1 MAEMRRLLIANLL
14 ALSLAAPAV
23 AASLSAD
30 QMTAIDKAADA
41 FLAKAAEAKKTGMVP
56 RQSDPAVAALLNTVF
71 DTSAL
76 GHGPLDFGE
85 RDKLGDWL
93 DRLNA
98 VGAVYQSAAN
108 RAHDVGL
115 FSAEIGRFFDAGLAV
130 MQASVDCD
138 VANSA
143 AHPDIKPSAKDQA
156 RLSKKRE
163 DVTASLAKMIGVLR
177 VSGVTVGWIDDRLR
191 ALTTAA
197 PSMAR
202 FLTPEQLARL
212 RAETL
217 RSAAQIRDKKLR
229 LVFDRLA
236 VALAEPPPQMAA
248 AAPMPSGNEVALEDD
263 GHGDYAVPARINDA
277 LTAKFVVDSG
287 ASFVVLPKEMVDDL
301 TKSGVIQPGDVLG
314 RQIYVTADGKHH
326 RGTQLMLRRLEVGGH
341 VATNVMAGVAPE
353 HAEPLLGMS
362 FLEKFK
368 SWTLDNE
375 RHVLIL
381 GE

>member
-1 MAEMRRLLIANLL
+1 MRRLLITFLL
-14 ALSLAAPAV
+14 ALSLAPRAG
-23 AASLSAD
+23 AASLNAE
-30 QMTAIDKAADA
+30 QMAAIDKAADA
-41 FLAKAAEAKKTGMVP
+41 FLAKAADAKKTGMVP
-56 RQSDPAVAALLNTVF
+56 RQSDPAVAALLDTVF

-76 GHGPLDFGE
+76 NHGPLDFG
-85 RDKLGDWL
+85 DLAKLGDWL

-115 FSAEIGRFFDAGLAV
+115 FSAEIGRFLDAALAIL
-130 MQASVDCD
+130 QASVDCD

-143 AHPDIKPSAKDQA
+143 AHPDAKPTAKDQA

-163 DVTASLAKMIGVLR
+163 DVAASLAKMIGVLR

-191 ALTTAA
+191 ALSAA
-197 PSMAR
+197 SSSMAR

-212 RAETL
+212 RAEAL
-217 RSAAQIRDKKLR
+217 RSAAQNRDKKLR
-229 LVFDRLA
+229 LMFDRLA
-236 VALAEPPPQMAA
+236 AALAEPPPQMAA
-248 AAPMPSGNEVALEDD
+248 ATPAPAGNEVALEDD
-263 GHGDYAVPARINDA
+263 GHGDYAVPVRVDDT

-287 ASFVVLPKEMVDDL
+287 ASFVVLPKNMVDDL
-301 TKSGVIQPGDVLG
+301 TKSGAIQPGDVLG

-326 RGTQLMLRRLEVGGH
+326 KGNLLILRQLEVGGH

-353 HAEPLLGMS
+353 RAEPLLGMS

-368 SWTLDNE
+368 SWTLDNR
-375 RHVLIL
+375 RHVLIIA
-381 GE
+381 E